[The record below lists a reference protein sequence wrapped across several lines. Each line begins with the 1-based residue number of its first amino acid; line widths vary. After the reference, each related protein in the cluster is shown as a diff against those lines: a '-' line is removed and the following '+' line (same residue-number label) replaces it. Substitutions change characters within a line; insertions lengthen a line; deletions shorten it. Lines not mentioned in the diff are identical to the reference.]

1 MKPKTPQLTSNEPTE
16 SDLAMYGKFTGG
28 TIKKRDPEKY
38 ASMVRALHQGLSLR
52 EVAKVFKVSKNVA
65 GAIACR
71 ELGRDWMRN
80 QLEVNLR
87 KLTLRTSED
96 LLERMDELTPHQK
109 AVILGISA
117 DKLERLDSQRLA
129 GPLTQ
134 NNIMIAPPIPQAEIE
149 KLLNSLAGKG
159 EKKSVEV

>member
-1 MKPKTPQLTSNEPTE
+1 M
-16 SDLAMYGKFTGG
+16 
-28 TIKKRDPEKY
+28 
-38 ASMVRALHQGLSLR
+38 
-52 EVAKVFKVSKNVA
+52 AKVFKVSKNVA

-96 LLERMDELTPHQK
+96 LLERMDELSPHQK

-134 NNIMIAPPIPQAEIE
+134 NNIMITPPIPQAEIE
-149 KLLNSLAGKG
+149 KVLNSLAGKA
-159 EKKSVEV
+159 EKKSVDV